1 MLNAFFYKCIESMI
15 SPVYTFF
22 SFRFATVACSCFG
35 FFFSSQCIQREF
47 FTTMS
52 LTSFESYIQSI
63 NIQINTKKK
72 KTKYRI
78 SQLIY
83 STICHHFCPSLFLF
97 NLLFVM
103 LKSFWQRSIFFLNF
117 RLNFPKKH
125 FFRIYLIVNLCK
137 QVKKEVQYCFPIFF
151 CVNDE
156 FKVQL
161 LLLHV
166 CTLSQCVAYLQD
178 LLCQI
183 DIRNRDSVCFLSI
196 IVY

>member
-1 MLNAFFYKCIESMI
+1 M
-15 SPVYTFF
+15 VYEHVERVFLQVYRINDF
-22 SFRFATVACSCFG
+22 ARVYISFRFVLLLLLAAALV
-35 FFFSSQCIQREF
+35 FFFSLQCIQREF

-125 FFRIYLIVNLCK
+125 FF
-137 QVKKEVQYCFPIFF
+137 
-151 CVNDE
+151 
-156 FKVQL
+156 
-161 LLLHV
+161 
-166 CTLSQCVAYLQD
+166 
-178 LLCQI
+178 
-183 DIRNRDSVCFLSI
+183 
-196 IVY
+196 